1 MPDICSIDGDWEDWL
16 SNIWDEVDSI
26 ISESRLRWAVVNAT
40 NDTLKHMRTIIT
52 SVKHWLINKVYY
64 VKKEDLTAAMR
75 LYKAHQRGRN
85 IKGSLSFR
93 YRQSLPL
100 SQFGAR
106 QGKTY
111 VSVKVLKAHR
121 ARRIRPGGD
130 KKIMATG
137 KGRAAVWMA
146 RGQIYARVE
155 GREKP
160 LILYGPSFMAFFRS
174 PENEAMLAREE
185 NTWMLKRL
193 RHHVQ
198 RQAKTYYD

>member
-1 MPDICSIDGDWEDWL
+1 MPELYRVDADWQDWL
-16 SNIWDEVDSI
+16 SDIWDNLDSI
-26 ISESRLRWAVVNAT
+26 ASESRLRRAVIIST

-52 SVKHWLINKVYY
+52 SVKHGLINKVYY

-75 LYKAHQRGRN
+75 MNMARQRGRN
-85 IKGSLSFR
+85 IRGSLSFR

-100 SQFGAR
+100 SLFNAK

-111 VSVKVLKAHR
+111 VSVKVLKTSR
-121 ARRIRPGGD
+121 AGRIRPGGE
-130 KKIMATG
+130 KKILATR
-137 KGRAAVWMA
+137 KRRAAVWIA

-174 PENEAMLAREE
+174 PENEAILAREE
-185 NTWMLKRL
+185 NAWMLKRL
-193 RHHVQ
+193 QQNVNFLNR
-198 RQAKTYYD
+198 KK

>member
-1 MPDICSIDGDWEDWL
+1 MPELYRVDADWQDWL
-16 SNIWDEVDSI
+16 SEIWDEVDSI
-26 ISESRLRWAVVNAT
+26 ASESRLRQAVIIST

-52 SVKHWLINKVYY
+52 SVKHGLINKVYY

-75 LYKAHQRGRN
+75 MNMAHQRGRN
-85 IKGSLSFR
+85 IRGSLSFR

-100 SQFGAR
+100 SLFNAK

-111 VSVKVLKAHR
+111 VSVKVLKTSR
-121 ARRIRPGGD
+121 AGRIRPGGE
-130 KKIMATG
+130 KKILATR
-137 KGRAAVWMA
+137 KRRAAVWIA

-174 PENEAMLAREE
+174 PENEAILAREE
-185 NTWMLKRL
+185 NAWMLKRL
-193 RHHVQ
+193 QQNVNFLNR
-198 RQAKTYYD
+198 KK

>member
-1 MPDICSIDGDWEDWL
+1 MSEVYGIDADWQDWL
-16 SNIWDEVDSI
+16 SDIWDNLDSI
-26 ISESRLRWAVVNAT
+26 ASESRLRRAVIIST

-52 SVKHWLINKVYY
+52 SVKHGLINKVYY

-75 LYKAHQRGRN
+75 MNMARQRGRN
-85 IKGSLSFR
+85 IRGSLSFR

-100 SQFGAR
+100 SLFNAK

-111 VSVKVLKAHR
+111 VSVKVLKTSR
-121 ARRIRPGGD
+121 AGRIRPGGE
-130 KKIMATG
+130 KKILATR
-137 KGRAAVWMA
+137 KRRAAVWIA

-174 PENEAMLAREE
+174 PENEASIAREE
-185 NTWMLKRL
+185 SAWMLKRL
-193 RHHVQ
+193 YHHVRRLQ
-198 RQAKTYYD
+198 ED

>member
-1 MPDICSIDGDWEDWL
+1 MPELYRVDADWQDWL
-16 SNIWDEVDSI
+16 SEIWDEVDSI
-26 ISESRLRWAVVNAT
+26 ASESRLRRAVIIST

-52 SVKHWLINKVYY
+52 SVKHGLINKVYY

-75 LYKAHQRGRN
+75 MNMARQRGRN
-85 IKGSLSFR
+85 IRGSLSFR

-100 SQFGAR
+100 SLFNAK

-111 VSVKVLKAHR
+111 VSVKVLKTSR
-121 ARRIRPGGD
+121 AGRIRPGGE
-130 KKIMATG
+130 KKILATR
-137 KGRAAVWMA
+137 KRRAAVWIA

-174 PENEAMLAREE
+174 PENEAILAREE
-185 NTWMLKRL
+185 NAWMLKRL
-193 RHHVQ
+193 QQNVNFLNR
-198 RQAKTYYD
+198 KK

>member
-1 MPDICSIDGDWEDWL
+1 MSEVYGIDADWQDWL
-16 SNIWDEVDSI
+16 SDIWDNLDSI
-26 ISESRLRWAVVNAT
+26 ASESRLRRAVIIST

-52 SVKHWLINKVYY
+52 SVKHGLINKAYY

-75 LYKAHQRGRN
+75 MNMARQRGRN
-85 IKGSLSFR
+85 IRGSLSFR

-100 SQFGAR
+100 SLFNAK

-111 VSVKVLKAHR
+111 VSVKVLKTSR
-121 ARRIRPGGD
+121 AGRIRPGGE
-130 KKIMATG
+130 KKILATR
-137 KGRAAVWMA
+137 KRRAAVWIA

-174 PENEAMLAREE
+174 PENEAILAREE
-185 NTWMLKRL
+185 NAWMLKRL
-193 RHHVQ
+193 QQNVNFLNR
-198 RQAKTYYD
+198 KK

>member
-16 SNIWDEVDSI
+16 SDIWDEVDSI

-40 NDTLKHMRTIIT
+40 NDTLRHMRTYLSREIRAT
-52 SVKHWLINKVYY
+52 YY
-64 VKKEDLTAAMR
+64 VKKADIDAAMR
-75 LYKAHQRGRN
+75 LYKARQRGWN

-137 KGRAAVWMA
+137 KGRAAVWIAKGHVM
-146 RGQIYARVE
+146 ARVE
-155 GREKP
+155 DRKKP
-160 LILYGPSFMAFFRS
+160 LVLYGPSFMAFFHS
-174 PENEAMLAREE
+174 PEKEEMLAREE